1 MKKIAII
8 GFGVTGKAILR
19 YFIGQTKEKNVSDS
33 SDSIYQI
40 SVFDSKTES
49 DFEDVSEE
57 IKKYRAEGVEF
68 NFEKTDFVEDE
79 FDLIMVSPGVPLTLP
94 VLLRAK
100 EKNIPIKNDITLFI
114 ENWRNIGFGKIVGVT
129 GSNGKTT
136 IVNLLYKYLQ
146 DSKIDSI
153 MAGNIG
159 NSPLDILINYKDEIG
174 NENDMIAILE
184 LSSFQLEAF
193 QSEHHL
199 DVCLISNLS
208 SNHLDRY
215 GGSMQK
221 YANAK
226 MNGID
231 PQKTEVVL
239 CADDEGIKKYVL
251 PKIKNKKVSLVSF
264 ETALDQAS
272 QKGVYMDSENDLVLK
287 NSDSVK
293 KVFTHINDRKL
304 LGIHNLYNIAMV
316 YGILDFLNVN
326 LDNDGTVRNFKGLE
340 HRIEFVRELDSV
352 KYINDSKSS
361 SPTATK
367 VAIESLTKEKNI
379 ILILGGNDKDMNF
392 GVLVEPV
399 SDFVEKIILL
409 PGNIDKKIVKTLSE
423 IVEIEK
429 ADNLVDAV
437 RLAREIAPENGFV
450 LLSPAA
456 TSFKLYKNY
465 EERGEHFKNLVKG
478 M

>member
-1 MKKIAII
+1 MKNIAII
-8 GFGVTGKAILR
+8 GFGVTGQATLR
-19 YFIGQTKEKNVSDS
+19 YFLEQAKNNNVSDS
-33 SDSIYQI
+33 PDGIYKI

-49 DFEDVSEE
+49 DFEDVSKE
-57 IKKYRAEGVEF
+57 IDKYKTEGVEF

-79 FDLIMVSPGVPLTLP
+79 FDLIMVSPGVPLNLP

-114 ENWRNIGFGKIVGVT
+114 ENWRNIGAGKIVGVT

-146 DSKIDSI
+146 DSQIDSI

-159 NSPLDILINYKDEIG
+159 NSPLDILGGFKNKTD
-174 NENDMIAILE
+174 NERDVIVVLE

-193 QSEHHL
+193 QPEHYL

-215 GGSMQK
+215 NGNMQK
-221 YANAK
+221 YADAK

-231 PQKTEVVL
+231 PQKTDVVL
-239 CADDEGIKKYVL
+239 CADDDGIKKYVL
-251 PKIKNKKVSLVSF
+251 PKIKNKKVSLISF
-264 ETALDQAS
+264 ETAIDQVG
-272 QKGVYMDSENDLVLK
+272 QKGIYMDSENDLVSK
-287 NSDSVK
+287 DSDLTK
-293 KVFTHINDRKL
+293 KVFTRINDRRL

-316 YGILDFLNVN
+316 YGVLDFLDVD
-326 LDNDGTVRNFKGLE
+326 LKNDETIRNFKGLE

-379 ILILGGNDKDMNF
+379 ILILGGNDKGMNF
-392 GVLVEPV
+392 EVLIEPV

-409 PGNIDKKIVKTLSE
+409 PGDIDKKIIKTLSE

-429 ADNLVDAV
+429 VDNLVGAV
-437 RLAREIAPENGFV
+437 KLAREIAPKKGFV

-465 EERGEHFKNLVKG
+465 EERGEHFKNLIKG
-478 M
+478 L